1 MASGCDDEMTTAL
14 LAIDVGGST
23 SRATL
28 VDLEGNCL
36 GQGRNRGGNPGSNPP
51 DQAAAAVIA
60 AAETAVAQ
68 AGTPLDIKV
77 ALLAIAGPRNAEMQR
92 LMDEAFRRMGL
103 SGPLVFDGDTNAMLP
118 SVTAA
123 LDGYC
128 IFAGTGSGA
137 VRVRGGMIEAVA
149 DAAGYLLGDLGSG
162 FWLGQHAAIAVT
174 AALEGR
180 GPETALTKAVLDTLG
195 IPLTDDSAFDNRP
208 APLRHFIDAIY
219 KMRPIELAKFAPA
232 VIANRMDPVAAALLA
247 RSEQYLLD
255 DFRLVFDPQLRGP
268 VILGGSVA
276 AHLAGLP
283 GAVAEVLREA
293 GHEPDIR
300 LAGDPSVGAAVLAL
314 RHQGVVVDEAML
326 KRIAASMAER
336 ASKVTA

>member
-1 MASGCDDEMTTAL
+1 MITAL

-28 VDLEGNCL
+28 VDMAGNCL

-51 DQAAAAVIA
+51 AEAAAAIIA
-60 AAETAVAQ
+60 AAEAAAAE
-68 AGTPLDIKV
+68 AGGPLDIKV

-92 LMDEAFRRMGL
+92 RLDEAFRAMGL

-137 VRVRGGMIEAVA
+137 VRVRNGEIEAVA
-149 DAAGYLLGDLGSG
+149 DAAGYLVGDLGSG
-162 FWLGQHAAIAVT
+162 YWLGHHAAIAVT

-180 GPETALTKAVLDTLG
+180 GPRTVLTKAVLDTLG
-195 IPLTDDSAFDNRP
+195 IPITDDRAFDGRP
-208 APLRHFIDAIY
+208 APLRLFIDAIY
-219 KMRPIELAKFAPA
+219 KMRPIELAKFAPL
-232 VIANRMDPVAAALLA
+232 VIANREDPIAAALLA
-247 RSEQYLLD
+247 QSEKYLLD
-255 DFRLVFDPQLRGP
+255 DFRLIFDPAMRGP
-268 VILGGSVA
+268 VVLGGSVA
-276 AHLAGLP
+276 AHLSGLP
-283 GAVAEVLREA
+283 AAIAEVLSVA

-300 LAGDPSVGAAVLAL
+300 LTGDPSVGAAVLAL
-314 RHQGVVVDEAML
+314 RHQGITVDEAML
-326 KRIAASMAER
+326 KHIAASMAAR
-336 ASKVTA
+336 AAKVPA